1 MSFAPFTWPRPEGP
15 GLSMVMPCYNEES
28 VVAYTIH
35 RLTEAFARAGHG
47 LELIAVDNGSTDGT
61 GRILRQIA
69 ESNASLRVHR
79 VEVNEGYGHGIRSGL
94 PLCTA
99 PWIGMIPAD
108 GQVDAEDVV
117 RLYEMA
123 VLSGGE
129 VVAKVRRR
137 FRMDGPMRKITSLGY
152 NLVVRALWPTLA
164 WDVNGVPKILP
175 RGLVNEM
182 ALTSEGWALEP
193 EIMVKAHCMGVRI
206 VELNIL
212 SRERSSGRSKVLR
225 GAAWELFVALLRL
238 RFSAELRQLRK
249 RRQKLRLEPARR
261 PITAPQQPQS

>member
-1 MSFAPFTWPRPEGP
+1 
-15 GLSMVMPCYNEES
+15 MPCYNEEH

-35 RLTEAFARAGHG
+35 RLTEAFASAGHV

-61 GRILRQIA
+61 GMVLHRIAQT
-69 ESNASLRVHR
+69 NPSLRIHR
-79 VEVNEGYGHGIRSGL
+79 VEINRGYGHGVRSGI
-94 PLCTA
+94 PLATA
-99 PWIGMIPAD
+99 PWVGMIPAD

-123 VLSGGE
+123 VLSGDQ

-137 FRMDGPMRKITSLGY
+137 FRMDGPMRKLTSLGY
-152 NLVVRALWPTLA
+152 NLVVRALWPTIV
-164 WDVNGVPKILP
+164 WDVNGVPKILS
-175 RGLVNEM
+175 RGLLDEM

-193 EIMVKAHCMGVRI
+193 EIIVKAHAMGIRI

-238 RFSAELRQLRK
+238 RFSPEIKRLRK
-249 RRQKLRLEPARR
+249 HNRAMRLAPAR
-261 PITAPQQPQS
+261 ASMAVPQQRRS